1 MKKINVGAGGEW
13 QSDGWDVLDNGPSN
27 YGEPWNFEE
36 NVGKLICPR
45 KNMTSYFVVICLS
58 MCLISGLKKQ

>member
-13 QSDGWDVLDNGPSN
+13 QSDGWDVLDNGPVTMVSH
-27 YGEPWNFEE
+27 GNFEE

-45 KNMTSYFVVICLS
+45 KNMTSFL
-58 MCLISGLKKQ
+58 